1 MITQETFTIRA
12 LDGVTRRYDQSGKR
26 VGLGTFEGE
35 PDITLTYEVP
45 QADHV
50 IRANEQYRQKKP

>member
-26 VGLGTFEGE
+26 VFGLIEGE
-35 PDITLTYEVP
+35 PDIDIKPETS
-45 QADHV
+45 QAEHAR
-50 IRANEQYRQKKP
+50 RANEQDRKKR